1 MPPDFTAD
9 PLAFVLATPCS
20 LAVINQEDLTG
31 ETDQQNL
38 PASTWQYPN
47 WRRKMKVAVEELE
60 SLEEDLRQRIS
71 APAAACGPCP
81 PKASAT
87 TRTPRC

>member
-1 MPPDFTAD
+1 MESAPTEIERLNRALAAAGFHSD
-9 PLAFVLATPCS
+9 PIGFLLSTPCS

-47 WRRKMKVAVEELE
+47 WRRKMKVAVEDLG
-60 SLEEDLRQRIS
+60 SLEPALSQKLRESGRN
-71 APAAACGPCP
+71 
-81 PKASAT
+81 
-87 TRTPRC
+87 